1 MPSPNL
7 LVLAVSALLPL
18 ATAMSCPYAQ
28 GNQPRAPAPI
38 LHPEAIIEGRGAG
51 AEGSGFGR
59 CPRKSKV
66 AGGGSRSTDFW
77 PCELN
82 LAVLRQNADKADPL
96 DADFDYAAAFAKVDV
111 AQLKKDLTKLQT
123 DSQKFWPADFGNY
136 GPFWIR
142 LSWHSAGTYRMI
154 DGRGGA
160 GMGQQRFAPLNS
172 WPDNGSLDKARRLLW
187 PIKKKYGSSLSWADL
202 FVYAGNV
209 AMENMGFPTYGFAFG
224 RVDTWQSDEGIYWGS
239 EQEFFPSLKS
249 SADRYNGSTDIND
262 RADKLES
269 PLGAAHL
276 GLIYV
281 NPEGPDGNPD
291 PTASAKDIRMTFG
304 RMGMNDEETVALVA
318 GGHAFGKTHGAVS
331 GDNIGPEP
339 NAAPLEQQGL
349 GWKNSF
355 KSGVGNNSHTSGLE
369 VIWSRT
375 PTKWANDF
383 LFSLMNNN
391 WTLVTS
397 PAGAKQWE
405 ATNANASVPDA
416 FDPQKAHKP
425 TMLTSDLALR
435 YDPIYNNISQTF
447 LRDFD
452 YFTEKF
458 SLAWY
463 KLLHRDMGPLVRYLG
478 PEVPDKAPLIWQDP
492 LPAASEHAI
501 GDDDVT
507 QLKKDILSAPGL
519 NISNLVTTAWGS
531 ASTFRISDKRGG
543 ANGARIALKPQNG
556 FAANN
561 PDRLKTV
568 LDALRQVMENFNS
581 KDKSKQVSLADLIVL
596 GGTAAVEKAAT
607 DAGLDVTV
615 PFTPGRVDATQ
626 DQTDETAFAYLEPQA
641 DGFRNYGK
649 GTTRSL
655 TEELL
660 VDRANL
666 LDLSPPELTV
676 LVGGLRALDAN
687 FDGSKHGIFTDNPG
701 TLTNDYFVHLL
712 DVANVW
718 TPVADSNEELY
729 ESHDIE
735 SGEAKYT
742 ATRADLIFG
751 SHPELRAVAEVYASD
766 DAKQKFANDFVRA
779 WTKVMELDRYDIKG
793 RKQNNAQS
801 FLSGMVVGTLLKGSG
816 VKP

>member
-7 LVLAVSALLPL
+7 LALAVTLLPL
-18 ATAMSCPYAQ
+18 TAAASCPYIQ
-28 GNQPRAPAPI
+28 GNQAREAAPI
-38 LHPEAIIEGRGAG
+38 LHPEAIIEGRASPDGPD
-51 AEGSGFGR
+51 FGR
-59 CPRKSKV
+59 CSRKSKV
-66 AGGGSRSTDFW
+66 AGGGTRSADFW

-82 LAVLRQNADKADPL
+82 LAVLRQNADKANPL
-96 DADFDYAAAFAKVDV
+96 DADFDYAIAFAKLDV

-142 LSWHSAGTYRMI
+142 LSWHNAGTYRMI

-172 WPDNGSLDKARRLLW
+172 WPDNASLDKARRLLW
-187 PIKKKYGSSLSWADL
+187 PIKQKYGSSLSWADL

-239 EQEFFPSLKS
+239 EHEFVPSKKS
-249 SADRYNGSTDIND
+249 SADRYNASTDINE

-269 PLGAAHL
+269 PLGASNL

-281 NPEGPDGNPD
+281 NPEGPDAHPD
-291 PTASAKDIRMTFG
+291 PIASAKDIRMTFG
-304 RMGMNDEETVALVA
+304 RMGMNDEETVALIA

-331 GDNIGPEP
+331 NDNIGPEP

-355 KSGVGNNSHTSGLE
+355 QTGVGNYSYTSGLE

-383 LFSLMNNN
+383 FFSLMKNN

-397 PAGAKQWE
+397 PGGAKQWE
-405 ATNANASVPDA
+405 ATNANASYPDP
-416 FDPQKAHKP
+416 FNPHKFHKP

-435 YDPIYNNISQTF
+435 YDPIYKNISETF
-447 LRDFD
+447 LHDFD
-452 YFTEKF
+452 YLTEKF

-478 PEVPDKAPLIWQDP
+478 PEVPKKAPLIWQDP
-492 LPAASEHAI
+492 LPASNEHVI
-501 GDDDVT
+501 DDADVKH
-507 QLKKDILSAPGL
+507 LKKQILSASGL

-543 ANGARIALKPQNG
+543 ANGARIALKPQNN

-561 PDRLKTV
+561 PSRLKTV
-568 LDALRQVMENFNS
+568 IAALQGVMKEFNS
-581 KDKSKQVSLADLIVL
+581 NNKNKQVSLADLIVL

-607 DAGLDVTV
+607 GAGLNIAV

-626 DQTDETAFAYLEPQA
+626 DQTDETAFALLEPQA

-649 GTTRSL
+649 GTSRSL

-660 VDRANL
+660 VDRASL
-666 LDLSPPELTV
+666 LNLSPPELTV
-676 LVGGLRALDAN
+676 LIGGLRALDAN
-687 FDGSKHGIFTDNPG
+687 FDGSKHGILTDRPCK
-701 TLTNDYFVHLL
+701 LTNDFFVHLL
-712 DVANVW
+712 DIANVW
-718 TPVADSNEELY
+718 APVENSDGELY
-729 ESHDIE
+729 KSTDIH
-735 SGEAKYT
+735 SGKVKYT

-751 SHPELRAVAEVYASD
+751 SHPELRAVAEVYASS
-766 DAKQKFANDFVRA
+766 DAKEKFAKDFIKA

-793 RKQNNAQS
+793 RKQNNAQ
-801 FLSGMVVGTLLKGSG
+801 
-816 VKP
+816 